1 MYDLGYK
8 KKRDVHVEIV
18 KVSGEKVEGTVLEKE
33 SSVSVVPVSLEVSG
47 IVVKYKVTNVTN
59 TEVPVFLNKEG
70 KEVLERIQ
78 PYRSITV
85 ETLTKSIKNLASNRK
100 RILEIKQE

>member
-1 MYDLGYK
+1 MGYK